1 MIVGLPELKRH
12 LRIELDVDEE
22 DQLIAS
28 YGEAAA
34 TRVMQW
40 IGRPVYATAAEMLQE
55 GEPGYD
61 RFQMVADQ
69 AIRVAIMK
77 MVAQMYGPER
87 AGNGAP
93 DDDAVPSRD
102 IRDLLSGHRIMF
114 RDIEIT
120 LVPR

>member
-1 MIVGLPELKRH
+1 MIVGLPDLKRH
-12 LRIELDVDEE
+12 LRIEPGVDEE
-22 DQLIAS
+22 DPLIAG

-40 IGRPVYATAAEMLQE
+40 IGRPVYATAAEMPQE
-55 GEPGYD
+55 GQPGYD
-61 RFQMVADQ
+61 RFQMVADKS
-69 AIRVAIMK
+69 IEVAIMK

-87 AGNGAP
+87 AGNGGP
-93 DDDAVPSRD
+93 DGDAVPSRD
-102 IRDLLSGHRIMF
+102 IRDLLSGHRIMC